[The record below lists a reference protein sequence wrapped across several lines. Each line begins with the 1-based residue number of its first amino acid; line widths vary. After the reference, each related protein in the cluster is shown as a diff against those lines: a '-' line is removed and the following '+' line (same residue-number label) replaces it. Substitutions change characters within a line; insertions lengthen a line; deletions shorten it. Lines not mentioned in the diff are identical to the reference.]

1 MSETITT
8 TENKKHYTE
17 ISVAKGILITL
28 MVIGH
33 AGAPSHLVEFLY
45 LVRMPCF
52 FFISGF
58 LFKEKYLTGVKDFIQ
73 RKIEGLY
80 IPFVKWSLIFLC
92 LHNLFYKLNIYKL
105 PYSFED
111 FALRILKI
119 FTLTGSE
126 QLLGGFW
133 FLKELLYA
141 SIIAILSIKL
151 ITTLK
156 KRLDNKLLVILS
168 VLFVIMAY
176 LASIA
181 PFKIPTI
188 GSRTLLATAYFIAGY
203 IFKKIDFKTT
213 HTLLAGFAGYAITI
227 ITSLFFKANIDV
239 TGFAIFTYFAIS
251 VIASIS
257 TIYIAKHIQGDCM
270 HIMDYIGKNTLNIL
284 TFHFISFKVVS
295 LLVIAIC
302 GLPIEKL
309 ADFPVISTNDNILW
323 LAYTFAGVA
332 LPIIIGQAIEKAGT
346 LIKNIKR

>member
-1 MSETITT
+1 MKSKDGS
-8 TENKKHYTE
+8 KKHYTE

-111 FALRILKI
+111 FAMRTFKI

-141 SIIAILSIKL
+141 SIIAILSMKL
-151 ITTLK
+151 ITMLNRRLDK
-156 KRLDNKLLVILS
+156 KRLITLS
-168 VLFVIMAY
+168 VLFVILAY
-176 LASIA
+176 FASIA

-203 IFKKIDFKTT
+203 IFKKFDFRTT
-213 HTLLAGFAGYAITI
+213 HTLLAGIAGYALTI

-239 TGFAIFTYFAIS
+239 TGCAIFAYFAIS

-257 TIYIAKHIQGDCM
+257 TIYISKHIQGCCM

-284 TFHFISFKVVS
+284 TFHFISFKMVS
-295 LLVIAIC
+295 LLIIIIC

-309 ADFPVISTNDNILW
+309 TDFPVINTNDNIMW
-323 LAYTFAGVA
+323 LAYTFVGVA
-332 LPIIIGQAIEKAGT
+332 LPIIIGLSVEKTST
-346 LIKNIKR
+346 LIKYIKR